1 MSKLPRIKVS
11 ANIVHEDVLKVNKVV
26 LPFPVIVISLI
37 VMMTT
42 MLVMTEDRSL

>member
-26 LPFPVIVISLI
+26 LPFPVIVISL

-42 MLVMTEDRSL
+42 MLMMTEDRSL